1 MYMKGGGGLKLAN
14 ASGRQRT
21 SDRRISPLVGV
32 KQIVS
37 SAGGS
42 RLVALSQYYN

>member
-1 MYMKGGGGLKLAN
+1 MYMKGGGVKLAN

-42 RLVALSQYYN
+42 SSSSFTIL